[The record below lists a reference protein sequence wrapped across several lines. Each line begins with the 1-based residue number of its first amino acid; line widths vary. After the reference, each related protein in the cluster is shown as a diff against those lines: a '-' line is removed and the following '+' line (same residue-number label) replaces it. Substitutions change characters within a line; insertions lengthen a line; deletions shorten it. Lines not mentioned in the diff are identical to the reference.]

1 MLMSN
6 LLIVNMDMCVT
17 LQTNCRD
24 LMKAKANL
32 VCSARQVNYRRL
44 SGSQLERV
52 RTGWNV
58 HNLFS
63 IEREHRLRAQ
73 LPE

>member
-1 MLMSN
+1 MIISN

-24 LMKAKANL
+24 LMKARANL
-32 VCSARQVNYRRL
+32 VCSACQVNYRWL
-44 SGSQLERV
+44 SGSQLEPV

-58 HNLFS
+58 QNLFS
-63 IEREHRLRAQ
+63 IEREHQ